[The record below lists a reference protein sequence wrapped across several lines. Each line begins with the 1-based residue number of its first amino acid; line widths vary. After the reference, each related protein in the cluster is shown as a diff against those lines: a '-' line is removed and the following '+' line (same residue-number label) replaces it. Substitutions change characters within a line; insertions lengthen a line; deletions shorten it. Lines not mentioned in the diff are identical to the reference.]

1 MNKFLGLLAIFA
13 LTGFVFAQQGS
24 PAGATQAATSLKTVL
39 QTICNLSAGLLGPI
53 AFVLIVLAGVVYAGS
68 QFFGAEA
75 RANGTKWAMTM
86 ITGAIVAFLL
96 WIIAP
101 MIITAFSGG
110 SYSIGSGACT
120 FT

>member
-39 QTICNLSAGLLGPI
+39 QAICNLSAGLLGPI

-68 QFFGAEA
+68 QFFGAEM
-75 RANGTKWAMTM
+75 RATGTKWAMTM
-86 ITGAIVAFLL
+86 ISGAVIAFLL

-101 MIITAFSGG
+101 MIITAFTGG
-110 SYSIGSGACT
+110 SYSIGAGSCN

>member
-13 LTGFVFAQQGS
+13 LSSLIFAQGS
-24 PAGATQAATSLKTVL
+24 TAGTSQATSSLKTVL
-39 QTICNLSAGLLGPI
+39 QTICDFSAGLLGPI

-75 RANGTKWAMTM
+75 RATGTKWAMTM
-86 ITGAIVAFLL
+86 ITGAVVAFLL

-110 SYSIGSGACT
+110 SYTIGSNVCN
-120 FT
+120 FQ